1 MDKIINYTDFNK
13 SIFLFDIE
21 GEEFKLLNENNLKIL
36 SKSFLIIEIHHFYFD
51 PQELKKFILKL
62 KEIFNIKYITTSD
75 RNYSNINEISKF
87 NDDEKWLM
95 MSESRPE
102 TMKWIVCEPK
112 F

>member
-1 MDKIINYTDFNK
+1 MK
-13 SIFLFDIE
+13 
-21 GEEFKLLNENNLKIL
+21 NLKIL
-36 SKSFLIIEIHHFYFD
+36 SKSFLIIEIHHFYFNA
-51 PQELKKFILKL
+51 QNKKFILKL
-62 KEIFNIKYITTSD
+62 KDIFNIRYITTSD